1 MAGAT
6 AVFGVLPAYVSLFA
20 EATVDAA
27 VRHGMSPVDA
37 GRMVTAGIE
46 GSAALLR
53 AQDHDTLAVRRGV
66 TSPGGSTARGL
77 RALDRG
83 GLREAVQDAFDA
95 VVDVS

>member
-1 MAGAT
+1 
-6 AVFGVLPAYVSLFA
+6 
-20 EATVDAA
+20 
-27 VRHGMSPVDA
+27 
-37 GRMVTAGIE
+37 
-46 GSAALLR
+46 
-53 AQDHDTLAVRRGV
+53 V